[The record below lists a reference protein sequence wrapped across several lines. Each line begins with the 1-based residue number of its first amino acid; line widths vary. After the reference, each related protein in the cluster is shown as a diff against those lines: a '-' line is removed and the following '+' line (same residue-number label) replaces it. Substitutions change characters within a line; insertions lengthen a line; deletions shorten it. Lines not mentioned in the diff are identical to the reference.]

1 MVIVSALAA
10 FTVAVSTPLSASAAP
25 SSSGSASPSSGAG
38 ASGAAPSAK
47 SVEAAQTGTGG
58 QVSPEVVALQ
68 QQIDKLNA
76 EMLAA
81 ADAANQA
88 VGQSSVAKDAAAK
101 AKADLD
107 VATAEADK
115 AKKDANE
122 VAADLYKQGP
132 ISLSQATLLSS
143 DGPQDFI
150 DKVVLSDQVSG
161 YQVAHIEA
169 MVAAQ
174 EKQQAA
180 STAADAAAAD
190 AQAKAEEAQK
200 VSSDSQA
207 KLAAAQQQMDGLK
220 KQAGIPTQPQGD
232 APGVATDSTGVT
244 GQVTG
249 EWALPAS
256 GTFTSCF
263 CSRWG
268 TFHQG
273 IDIAN
278 AIGTPIFAAGAGT
291 VLRAGPA
298 TGFGLAVYIQHANGD
313 VTVYGH
319 VNQYYVQA
327 GQTVAAGQHI
337 ADIGNRGY
345 STGPHLH
352 FEVQK
357 GAYGQ
362 RVDPQAWLA
371 ARGIFV
377 G

>member
-1 MVIVSALAA
+1 MLRRKMVMASALAI
-10 FTVAVSTPLSASAAP
+10 TVTLSAPLSAAAAP
-25 SSSGSASPSSGAG
+25 SSSPSTGSSS
-38 ASGAAPSAK
+38 SAPSDP
-47 SVEAAQTGTGG
+47 SGTGG
-58 QVSPEVVALQ
+58 QATQEIANLQ
-68 QQIDKLNA
+68 QQIDQLNA
-76 EMLAA
+76 QMLAA

-88 VGQSSVAKDAAAK
+88 VGQASVAKDAATQ

-107 VATAEADK
+107 QANADLDF
-115 AKKDANE
+115 AKKKANN

-132 ISLSQATLLSS
+132 LSLTQSTLLSS

-150 DKVVLSDQVSG
+150 DKAVLTDQVG
-161 YQVAHIEA
+161 DYQVENINA
-169 MVAAQ
+169 MLDAQ
-174 EKQQAA
+174 KKQQEA

-190 AQAKAEEAQK
+190 AQAKADEAQK
-200 VSSDSQA
+200 VSSDTQA
-207 KLAAAQQQMDGLK
+207 QLTAAQAQMNDLRIK
-220 KQAGIPTQPQGD
+220 AGMPPQVDENTPQGVT
-232 APGVATDSTGVT
+232 ADSSGVT

-263 CSRWG
+263 CPRWG

-273 IDIAN
+273 IDIAGP
-278 AIGTPIFAAGAGT
+278 IGTPIFAAGSGV

-298 TGFGLAVYIQHANGD
+298 TGFGLAVYIQHPNGD

-319 VNQYYVQA
+319 VDKYNVQTGQSVSA
-327 GQTVAAGQHI
+327 GQKI
-337 ADIGNRGY
+337 ADMGNRGY

-357 GAYGQ
+357 GAYGS

-371 ARGIFV
+371 SRGIMV

>member
-1 MVIVSALAA
+1 ML
-10 FTVAVSTPLSASAAP
+10 
-25 SSSGSASPSSGAG
+25 
-38 ASGAAPSAK
+38 
-47 SVEAAQTGTGG
+47 E
-58 QVSPEVVALQ
+58 LQ

-88 VGQSSVAKDAAAK
+88 VGQASVAKETANQ

-107 VATAEADK
+107 AASADAEA
-115 AKKDANE
+115 AKQTANQ
-122 VAADLYKQGP
+122 VAADMYKQGP
-132 ISLSQATLLSS
+132 MSLAQSTLLSS

-150 DKVVLSDQVSG
+150 DKVVLSDQVSD
-161 YQVAHIEA
+161 YQVANINE
-169 MVAAQ
+169 MLAAE
-174 EKQQAA
+174 EKQKAA
-180 STAADAAAAD
+180 SAAADSAAAA
-190 AQAKAEEAQK
+190 AQTKADEAQK
-200 VSSDSQA
+200 VSSESQA
-207 KLAAAQQQMDGLK
+207 KLAAAQQQMDALK
-220 KQAGIPTQPQGD
+220 IKAGIPPSPQD
-232 APGVATDSTGVT
+232 APTAASAPSSQVT

-256 GTFTSCF
+256 GTFTSCY
-263 CSRWG
+263 CARWG

-278 AIGTPIFAAGAGT
+278 AIGTPIFAAGSGI

-298 TGFGLAVYIQHANGD
+298 TGFGLAVYIQHPNGD

-319 VNQYYVQA
+319 VNEYFVQT
-327 GQTVAAGQHI
+327 GQTVTAGQHI

-371 ARGIFV
+371 ARGIVV